1 MYESLLARLPRELVV
16 EIVLFEGRVTDAYL
30 QEYVSQVYSQVYKRY
45 FGYRHNLGYVTQNK
59 CSLQFYAAWSSLIR
73 NENPK
78 TVKTRKP
85 RGFMRPYVGIVPK
98 VRLEQER
105 LRLACKLDR
114 YFHPKTGKYVNFR
127 FND

>member
-1 MYESLLARLPRELVV
+1 MYEPLLARLPRELVV

-30 QEYVSQVYSQVYKRY
+30 QEYVGQVYSQVYKKY
-45 FGYRHNLGYVTQNK
+45 FGYRHNLEYVTQNK

-98 VRLEQER
+98 VRLEKER